1 MGELHYESAVSLAA
15 SIRAKKL
22 GCLELLEHFLARV
35 ERHNPKLNAIV
46 HLDPE
51 RARLR
56 ARAGDA
62 ALAKGQSW
70 GPFHGV
76 PMTIKESF
84 DVEGWPTTWG
94 RPDLKDNIA
103 RSDSV
108 VVERM
113 QAAGAVLFGKTNV
126 PIHLADWQSFNAV
139 YGATENPWRLGLT
152 PGGSS
157 GGSAAALAAGLTGI
171 EAGSDIGASIRNPAH
186 YCGVFGHKPTYG
198 IVPPRGQATPGVLAA
213 ADISVVGP
221 MARRAEDLEPALL
234 AMAGPD
240 ALEATAWRLDLPSAR
255 KTALRDFRVAVKF
268 SDPNSEVDPEYLD
281 RLQAAADAL
290 ARAGAVVRE
299 AEPDFD
305 TRRYH
310 EVYILLLRA
319 ATSGRLADADIE
331 RYRRLAAGQADNR
344 YLALMARGQGM
355 SHRDWL
361 PLNNER
367 ARFRWKWAEF
377 FRDWDILLCPAAAS
391 AAWPHDQAGER
402 HDRTI
407 PLGDKRV
414 PTTDQMFWAGYASL
428 AYLPATV
435 GPIGLTRSG
444 LPVGAQAIAATG
456 EDRTAIAF
464 ARTLSAALGGFQ
476 PPPGYD

>member
-1 MGELHYESAVSLAA
+1 MTDLHFRSALELAA
-15 SIRAKKL
+15 ATRSKRV
-22 GCLELLEHFLARV
+22 GCLELLDHFLARV
-35 ERHNPKLNAIV
+35 ERFNPALNAVI
-46 HLDPE
+46 HLDVE
-51 RARLR
+51 RARSR
-56 ARAGDA
+56 AREADA
-62 ALAKGQSW
+62 ALARGEVR

-84 DVEGWPTTWG
+84 DVAGWPTTWG

-103 RSDSV
+103 PTASV
-108 VVERM
+108 VAERM
-113 QAAGAVLFGKTNV
+113 EAAGAVLFGKTNV

-139 YGATENPWRLGLT
+139 YGTTENPWRAGLT

-198 IVPPRGQATPGVLAA
+198 IVPSRGQATPGVLAA
-213 ADISVVGP
+213 SDISVVGP
-221 MARRAEDLEPALL
+221 MARHGEDLEPALL
-234 AMAGPD
+234 AMADPD
-240 ALEATAWRLDLPSAR
+240 ALEAAAFRLELPPPR
-255 KTALRDFRVAVKF
+255 RRALGEFRVAVKLR
-268 SDPNSEVDPEYLD
+268 DPNCEVDAEYGD
-281 RLQAAADAL
+281 RLQAAVDAL
-290 ARAGAVVRE
+290 VRAGATVKEV
-299 AEPDFD
+299 EPDFD
-305 TRRYH
+305 TTRYH

-319 ATSGRLADADIE
+319 ATSARFTDADVE
-331 RYRRLAAGQADNR
+331 RYRRLAAAAPGNR
-344 YLALMARGQGM
+344 YLDQMARGQGM
-355 SHRDWL
+355 AHRDWL

-367 ARFRWKWAEF
+367 AHFRWKWAEF
-377 FRDWDILLCPAAAS
+377 FRDWDVLLCPAAAT
-391 AAWPHDQAGER
+391 AAWPHDQKGER

-407 PLGDKRV
+407 PVNGRQV

-444 LPVGAQAIAATG
+444 LPVGAQAIAASG

-464 ARTLSAALGGFQ
+464 ATALSAEFGGFQ

>member
-1 MGELHYESAVSLAA
+1 M
-15 SIRAKKL
+15 
-22 GCLELLEHFLARV
+22 
-35 ERHNPKLNAIV
+35 ERYNPKLNAII
-46 HLDPE
+46 HLDRE
-51 RARLR
+51 RARER
-56 ARAGDA
+56 ARAADA
-62 ALAKGQSW
+62 ALARGEVW

-94 RPDLKDNIA
+94 RPDLKDNVA
-103 RSDSV
+103 RRNSV
-108 VVERM
+108 VVDRM
-113 QAAGAVLFGKTNV
+113 LAAGVVLFGKTNV
-126 PIHLADWQSFNAV
+126 PIHLADWQSFNAI
-139 YGATENPWRLGLT
+139 YGTTENPWRIGLT

-157 GGSAAALAAGLTGI
+157 GGSAAALATGLTGL

-186 YCGVFGHKPTYG
+186 YCGVFGHKPTWG

-213 ADISVVGP
+213 TDISVVGP
-221 MARRAEDLEPALL
+221 MTRAGEDLEPALL

-240 ALEATAWRLDLPSAR
+240 ELEAAAWRLELPPAR
-255 KTALRDFRVAVKF
+255 RRALKEFRVAVKLRDSN
-268 SDPNSEVDPEYLD
+268 SDVDGEYLD
-281 RLQAAADAL
+281 RLSAAVDAL
-290 ARAGAVVRE
+290 VKAGATVKEV
-299 AEPDFD
+299 EPEFD

-310 EVYILLLRA
+310 DVYILLLRA
-319 ATSGRLADADIE
+319 ATSARLSDEDVE
-331 RYRRLAAGQADNR
+331 RYRRLAGERPDNR
-344 YLALMARGQGM
+344 YLDLMARGQGM
-355 SHRDWL
+355 SHRAWI

-367 ARFRWKWAEF
+367 AHFCWKWAEF
-377 FRDWDILLCPAAAS
+377 FRDWDVLLCPAAAS

-407 PLGDKRV
+407 VVNGRRV

-444 LPVGAQAIAATG
+444 LPVGAQAIAASG

-464 ARTLSAALGGFQ
+464 VQALSAELGGFR
-476 PPPGYD
+476 PPPGYE

>member
-1 MGELHYESAVSLAA
+1 MDELHYQSAVALAA
-15 SIRAKKL
+15 AIRAKKIS
-22 GCLELLEHFLARV
+22 CLELLDHFLDRV
-35 ERHNPKLNAIV
+35 RRYNPKLNAII
-46 HLDPE
+46 HLDAERAGE
-51 RARLR
+51 RAR
-56 ARAGDA
+56 AADA
-62 ALAKGQSW
+62 ALAKGEVW
-70 GPFHGV
+70 GAFHGV

-94 RPDLKDNIA
+94 RPDLKDNRA
-103 RSDSV
+103 RADSV
-108 VVERM
+108 VAARM

-126 PIHLADWQSFNAV
+126 PIHLADWQSFNAIH
-139 YGATENPWRLGLT
+139 GTTENPWRVGLT

-157 GGSAAALAAGLTGI
+157 GGSAAALAAGLSGI

-186 YCGVFGHKPTYG
+186 YCGVFGHKPSYG

-213 ADISVVGP
+213 TDISVVGP
-221 MARRAEDLEPALL
+221 MTRGAEDLEPALL

-240 ALEATAWRLDLPSAR
+240 ELEASAWRLDLPARR
-255 KTALRDFRVAVKF
+255 KTALRDFRVAIKLR
-268 SDPNSEVDPEYLD
+268 DDNSEVDSEYLD
-281 RLQAAADAL
+281 RLQATVDAL
-290 ARAGAVVRE
+290 TKAGATVKE

-331 RYRRLAAGQADNR
+331 RYRRLAAERPDNR
-344 YLALMARGQGM
+344 YLSLMAKGQGM
-355 SHRDWL
+355 GHREWL

-367 ARFRWKWAEF
+367 ARFRWRWAEF
-377 FRDWDILLCPAAAS
+377 FRDWDVLLCPVAAS
-391 AAWPHDQAGER
+391 AAWPHDQQGER

-407 PLGDKRV
+407 PVNGKRV

-428 AYLPATV
+428 CYLPAPV
-435 GPIGLTRSG
+435 GPVGLTRAG
-444 LPVGAQAIAATG
+444 LPVGVQAIAAPG
-456 EDRTAIAF
+456 EDRTGVAF
-464 ARTLSAALGGFQ
+464 IEALSREFGGFQ

>member
-1 MGELHYESAVSLAA
+1 MNELHYKSAVELAA
-15 SIRAKKL
+15 LLRAKKL
-22 GCLELLEHFLARV
+22 GCLELLDHFLARV
-35 ERHNPKLNAIV
+35 ERHNPRLNAII
-46 HLDPE
+46 HLDAK
-51 RARLR
+51 RARRR
-56 ARAGDA
+56 AREADA
-62 ALAKGQSW
+62 ALARGEVW

-94 RPDLKDNIA
+94 RPDLKDNLA
-103 RSDSV
+103 RADSV
-108 VVERM
+108 VVARM
-113 QAAGAVLFGKTNV
+113 QAAGVVLFGKTNV

-139 YGATENPWRLGLT
+139 YGTTENPWRFGLT

-157 GGSAAALAAGLTGI
+157 GGSAAALAAGLTGV

-186 YCGVFGHKPTYG
+186 YCGVYGHKPTYG

-221 MARRAEDLEPALL
+221 MTRGAEDLEPALL

-240 ALEATAWRLDLPSAR
+240 ELEAAAWRLDLPPTR
-255 KTALRDFRVAVKF
+255 KTSLKDFRVAIKLRDPV
-268 SDPNSEVDPEYLD
+268 SDVDSEYLD
-281 RLQAAADAL
+281 RLQATADAL
-290 ARAGAVVRE
+290 AKAGATVRE

-310 EVYILLLRA
+310 EVYILMLRA

-331 RYRRLAAGQADNR
+331 RYRRLAAEQPDNG
-344 YLALMARGQGM
+344 YLSLMAKAQGM
-355 SHRDWL
+355 GHREWL

-367 ARFRWKWAEF
+367 AHFRWSWAEF
-377 FRDWDILLCPAAAS
+377 FREWDVLLCPAAAS
-391 AAWPHDQAGER
+391 AAWPHDQQGER

-407 PLGDKRV
+407 LVNGKRV

-444 LPVGAQAIAATG
+444 LPVGVQAITASG

-464 ARTLSAALGGFQ
+464 IRALSAAVGGFQ
-476 PPPGYD
+476 PPPGYG

>member
-1 MGELHYESAVSLAA
+1 MGEPHYESAVALAA
-15 SIRAKKL
+15 LLRARKL
-22 GCLELLEHFLARV
+22 GCLELLDHFLARV
-35 ERHNPKLNAIV
+35 ERHNPTLNAIV
-46 HLDPE
+46 HLDAE
-51 RARLR
+51 RARTG
-56 ARAGDA
+56 ARAADA
-62 ALAKGQSW
+62 ALASGELW

-94 RPDLKDNIA
+94 RPDLKDNLA
-103 RSDSV
+103 RADSV
-108 VVERM
+108 VAARM
-113 QAAGAVLFGKTNV
+113 QAAGVVLFGKTNV
-126 PIHLADWQSFNAV
+126 PIHLADWQSFNAI
-139 YGATENPWRLGLT
+139 YGTTENPWRIGLT

-186 YCGVFGHKPTYG
+186 YCGVYGHKPTYG

-221 MARRAEDLEPALL
+221 ITRSAEDLEPALL

-240 ALEATAWRLDLPSAR
+240 ALEASAWRLELPAAR
-255 KTALRDFRVAVKF
+255 GKALRDFRVAIKF
-268 SDPNSEVDPEYLD
+268 RDANSDVDSEYLD
-281 RLQAAADAL
+281 RLQTTADAL
-290 ARAGAVVRE
+290 AKAGATVAEV
-299 AEPDFD
+299 EPDVD

-319 ATSGRLADADIE
+319 ATSGRLADADVE
-331 RYRRLAAGQADNR
+331 RYRRLAAERPDNR
-344 YLALMARGQGM
+344 YLSPMARGQGL
-355 SHRDWL
+355 SHREWL

-367 ARFRWKWAEF
+367 AHFRWRWAEF
-377 FRDWDILLCPAAAS
+377 FRDWDVLLCPAAAS
-391 AAWPHDQAGER
+391 AAWPHDQQGER

-407 PLGDKRV
+407 VVNGKRV

-428 AYLPATV
+428 AGLPATV

-444 LPVGAQAIAATG
+444 LPVGVQAIAAPG
-456 EDRTAIAF
+456 ADRTAIAF
-464 ARTLSAALGGFQ
+464 IRALGAELGGFQ